1 MIRVWCGALCSFIL
15 TTVLTSFVYS
25 EGIAEASQ
33 RVNGNVPFVS
43 ARTLINGVV
52 REENGKGMPL
62 SDVYACC
69 TSAQECATNEDGSN
83 NCTTDNNVLLSRTK
97 IGALPQ
103 FSQAQALGVLGDA
116 KKAWD
121 GGAGVWPQM
130 SIKERIAAVEALV
143 ATLRKDHREAIVEI
157 LMWEIGK
164 NRSDAESEFDRT
176 MIFIEKAIDF
186 IRTSSEFSTDFA
198 QVDGTSTRAF
208 TRRAA
213 IGIIMCL
220 GPMNYPLNET
230 YATLIPALLMGNV
243 VIMKIPTVGGLAHL
257 ITMEAFAKALP
268 KGAIHLI
275 SGGGRATM
283 PPLMKTGDI
292 DGLAFIGGSQAADE
306 LIRQHPQPHRLKVF
320 LQLEAKNMGIVLPD
334 LFKPENEEAMN
345 HALNEIVTGSLS
357 FNGQRCTAIK
367 IIFVPAKHALDFA
380 TRLSARISNLRVGLP
395 WQQWDDTSD
404 SKNNKPLYS
413 HITPL
418 PSKKRI
424 DYMQKLI
431 ANAKEKGAKVLNS
444 KGGQIIGGEG
454 STLMKP
460 ALLFPVIKGM
470 DLYVEEQFGPVV
482 PVTPYEDLKKDVL
495 KYGTYGPFGQQVALF
510 TADGTSKDTLEI
522 IDRFSSVFGKINI
535 NSQCQRSPDTLPFSG
550 RRSSAMGVMS
560 VADALREFSV
570 PTVVAYK
577 GEKNLAEKVAR
588 GIHQGTKFMESVL

>member
-1 MIRVWCGALCSFIL
+1 MRVRCGALCGFIL
-15 TTVLTSFVYS
+15 TTVLTSFAS
-25 EGIAEASQ
+25 SQGIAEAAQ
-33 RVNGNVPFVS
+33 VANGNVPFVN
-43 ARTLINGVV
+43 ALTLINGVV
-52 REENGKGMPL
+52 KEEDGNGMPL

-69 TSAQECATNEDGSN
+69 TAAQECASTEDGEK
-83 NCTTDNNVLLSRTK
+83 CTSDSNVLLSRKK

-103 FSQAQALGVLGDA
+103 FSQEQALEVLDDA

-130 SIKERIAAVEALV
+130 SLKERIAAVEAFV
-143 ATLRKDHREAIVEI
+143 AILRKDHREAIVEI

-164 NRSDAESEFDRT
+164 NRECAESEFDRT
-176 MIFIEKAIDF
+176 MIFVEKTIEF
-186 IRTSSEFSTDFA
+186 IRTSPEFSTDFT
-198 QVDGTSTRAF
+198 QVDNTSTRAF

-257 ITMEAFAKALP
+257 LTMEAFAKALP

-275 SGGGRATM
+275 SGGGRLTM

-292 DGLAFIGGSQAADE
+292 DGLAFIGGSQAADD
-306 LIRQHPQPHRLKVF
+306 LIRQHPQPHRLKIF
-320 LQLEAKNMGIVLPD
+320 LQLEAKNMGIVLPN
-334 LFKPENEEAMN
+334 LFKPGNEEAMN
-345 HALNEIVTGSLS
+345 HALNEIVTGALS

-367 IIFVPAKHALDFA
+367 IIFVPAKYAFDFA
-380 TRLSARISNLRVGLP
+380 TRLSARISDLRVGLP
-395 WQQWDDTSD
+395 WQRWDDK

-418 PSKKRI
+418 PNKKRI
-424 DYMQKLI
+424 DYMQRLI
-431 ANAKEKGAKVLNS
+431 ANAKEKGAMVLNS
-444 KGGQIIGGEG
+444 KGGQVIGGEG

-460 ALLFPVIKGM
+460 ALIFPVIKGM
-470 DLYVEEQFGPVV
+470 DLYEEEQFGPVV
-482 PVTPYEDLKKDVL
+482 PVAPYEDLKKEVL
-495 KYGTYGPFGQQVALF
+495 KYGTQGPFGQQVALF
-510 TADGTSKDTLEI
+510 TADGNSKDTLEI
-522 IDRFSSVFGKINI
+522 VDRFSSVFGKINI
-535 NSQCQRSPDTLPFSG
+535 NSQCARSPDSLPFSG

-577 GEKNLAEKVAR
+577 GEKNLSEKVAQ